1 MLIEPVAYIAAACL
15 LFAAGLGTREL
26 VEWVRGEIAFSRA
39 IRGRLD
45 AFAVRWQEQTGQP
58 WGPIGNVPEH
68 MANPVWAR
76 DLPDPGEY
84 QPESPVGDEI
94 PNGDDEDAYP
104 RDLRMSLGAG
114 RLLME
119 SREDAFPQPVEVR
132 GDARQTVWPA
142 NRGPGAHR
150 LRGDDTQDLRVYASA
165 FVDVSEVAAS

>member
-58 WGPIGNVPEH
+58 WGPIGDVPDH

-84 QPESPVGDEI
+84 EPDPPAGDEI
-94 PNGDDEDAYP
+94 PVGDDEDAYP
-104 RDLRMSLGAG
+104 RDEQRMQAGAW
-114 RLLME
+114 R
-119 SREDAFPQPVEVR
+119 RETVR
-132 GDARQTVWPA
+132 GNSRMAAWPVNSGA
-142 NRGPGAHR
+142 VNGGPVSHR
-150 LRGDDTQDLRVYASA
+150 RTKARGDDTQRFSPV
-165 FVDVSEVAAS
+165 EVLDAAGVGGTP